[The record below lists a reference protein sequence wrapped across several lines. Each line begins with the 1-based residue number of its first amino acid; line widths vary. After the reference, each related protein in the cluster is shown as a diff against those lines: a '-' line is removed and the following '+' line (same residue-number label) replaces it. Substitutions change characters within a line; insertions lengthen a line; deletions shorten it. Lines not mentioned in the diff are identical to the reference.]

1 MHLKLIQDF
10 SLFLHL
16 CSK

>member
-1 MHLKLIQDF
+1 MHLNKIQDF